1 MDPASLILAVIGTL
15 DLCVNCRSI
24 RSLSDTV
31 KQLEMKI
38 SAAVVGLGIIDR
50 RSLGLSGSKLPIDIK
65 GVYLK

>member
-1 MDPASLILAVIGTL
+1 
-15 DLCVNCRSI
+15 
-24 RSLSDTV
+24 
-31 KQLEMKI
+31 MKI